1 MPDLLAYP
9 LLFLIFRHL
18 VTRRVS
24 RVLVER
30 IAHGRSAALRVVNEI
45 FLSTLLNATVN
56 ISVFMVAAYGL
67 RGRLPHAELVL
78 VISTVYAASVL
89 HVVIKFARNAWW
101 FYDISRYV
109 LRHGVHGPRAWL
121 RSHVAREVQ
130 GRFERMGW
138 LKRLAYA
145 VSGAPKKSDLIDIL
159 TREIWA
165 VTAVKALATVALIVV
180 YTAVF
185 SLHIRP
191 ILIEETTR
199 LNWLQAFLWPFGFSV
214 DYFLHTHLTAWIAR
228 ALQF

>member
-1 MPDLLAYP
+1 MAPA
-9 LLFLIFRHL
+9 
-18 VTRRVS
+18 
-24 RVLVER
+24 
-30 IAHGRSAALRVVNEI
+30 
-45 FLSTLLNATVN
+45 
-56 ISVFMVAAYGL
+56 
-67 RGRLPHAELVL
+67 
-78 VISTVYAASVL
+78 
-89 HVVIKFARNAWW
+89 
-101 FYDISRYV
+101 
-109 LRHGVHGPRAWL
+109 AWL